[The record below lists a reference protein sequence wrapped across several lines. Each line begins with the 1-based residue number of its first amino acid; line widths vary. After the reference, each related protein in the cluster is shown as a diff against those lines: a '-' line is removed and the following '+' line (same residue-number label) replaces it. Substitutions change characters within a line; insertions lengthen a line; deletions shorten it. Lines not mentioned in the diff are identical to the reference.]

1 MSERKVLFIV
11 EGERGEPRL
20 LRRMHDVLLGTT
32 PGCIHWHGTVVYDLL
47 RRVFEDGD
55 ADDLDVVSVLRET
68 VSDPGRREVL
78 EQEFTDVY
86 LVFDMD
92 PHDPRYD
99 GELLDRAMGLFAEST
114 ENGKLYINYPMLESY
129 RHLRRHDDLGYLDRT
144 VSVDSLSGY
153 KSLVDREGHPDF
165 RQLGRYDEAVFAEV
179 IRMNVMKA
187 NRVLNDE
194 RSLPDVGTFLSWRGS
209 DILDAQI
216 AIMAAENRVYVLN
229 TSVLYP
235 VEFSP
240 SRFLGP

>member
-11 EGERGEPRL
+11 EGERCEPRL
-20 LRRMHDVLLGTT
+20 LRRMHDVLFGTT
-32 PGCIHWHGTVVYDLL
+32 PGNIHWHGTVVYDLL

-129 RHLRRHDDLGYLDRT
+129 RHLRCHDDLGYLDRT

-240 SRFLGP
+240 SRFLGK